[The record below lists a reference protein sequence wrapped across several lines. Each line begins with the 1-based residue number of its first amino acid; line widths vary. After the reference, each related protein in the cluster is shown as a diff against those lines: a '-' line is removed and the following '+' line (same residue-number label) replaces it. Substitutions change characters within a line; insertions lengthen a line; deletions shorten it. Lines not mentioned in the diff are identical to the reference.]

1 MAGNYPL
8 FISYRREDS
17 PGHAGR
23 MYDRLRDRFG
33 PEQVFWDIEVEP
45 GMDFVEAIENA
56 VGSCEVMV
64 AVIGRSW
71 LNAVDSQGRPRLHN
85 PDDFVRLE
93 IETALKRNVLVIPV
107 LVFGAVMP
115 QPSELPE
122 GLLRK
127 LARRNALEISDKRFD
142 EDVERLM
149 HRIEKVLSGAEA
161 RANLPDF
168 LQTLNVRPESL
179 PLSEVMGKP
188 SPVVGEEETLPLK
201 PPIPAE
207 PLEGTDW
214 PDGIYF
220 SKDHSW
226 IKVERNIGTIGITDY
241 AQNALGDIVY
251 LELPRLDEAF
261 EANEPFGSVE
271 SVKAVSELFTPVSG
285 KILEINKELGDWPDR
300 VNADAYGQGWM
311 IKLAVSSRADL
322 GQLLSADEYED
333 FTKAEKE

>member
-23 MYDRLRDRFG
+23 MYDRLRGRFG
-33 PEQVFWDIEVEP
+33 TEQVFWDIEVEP

-56 VGSCEVMV
+56 VGSCEVLI

-71 LNAVDSQGRPRLHN
+71 LNAVDSQGRPRLDN

-93 IETALKRNVLVIPV
+93 IETALRRNVLVIPV
-107 LVFGAVMP
+107 LVFGAGMP

-142 EDVERLM
+142 EDVERLI

-161 RANLPDF
+161 RANLPDAY
-168 LQTLNVRPESL
+168 QTLNVRPESL
-179 PLSEVMGKP
+179 PLSEVVTRTL
-188 SPVVGEEETLPLK
+188 PVVKEEESPWIEAPVSPK
-201 PPIPAE
+201 KHEAIE
-207 PLEGTDW
+207 W
-214 PDGIYF
+214 RDGIYF
-220 SKDHSW
+220 SKDHEW
-226 IKVERNIGTIGITDY
+226 IKVEKNIGTIGITDH

-251 LELPRLDEAF
+251 VELPRKGEIFAAF
-261 EANEPFGSVE
+261 EPFGSVE

-285 KILEINKELGDWPDR
+285 EILEINKALEDQPER
-300 VNADAYGQGWM
+300 VNEDANGQGWM
-311 IKLAVSSRADL
+311 IKIVMSNPAEIPS
-322 GQLLSADEYED
+322 LLSA
-333 FTKAEKE
+333 AE